1 MKILLIEDDNLIG
14 DGIVSAFKKFGFSI
28 DWFEDGLDG
37 QEAIFMINYDAV
49 ILDLSLPNID
59 GLDILKF
66 WREKNI
72 KTPVIILTARDAI
85 NQRVEGLTKG
95 ADDYLCKPFSLA
107 ELHARVIA
115 LNRRNYNLVKE
126 YLEIGDIKLYPLEQK
141 VLKNNNIVELTTKE
155 IKILELFILNKGIVL
170 SREVIVEKLYDFDK
184 ELNSN
189 ALDVFIHAIRK
200 KIGNDYIKTVYG
212 AGYKLEEP
220 KKWKILV

>member
-14 DGIVSAFKKFGFSI
+14 DGIVSAFKKFGSSI

-220 KKWKILV
+220 KK

>member
-14 DGIVSAFKKFGFSI
+14 DGIVSYFKKFGFSI
-28 DWFEDGLDG
+28 DWFEDGLGG

-220 KKWKILV
+220 KK

>member
-28 DWFEDGLDG
+28 DWYEDGLDG

-220 KKWKILV
+220 KK

>member
-189 ALDVFIHAIRK
+189 ALDVFIYAIRK

-220 KKWKILV
+220 KK